1 MELSKHTDI
10 VANIVDEG
18 WTVVTM
24 GTGQCIKED
33 ELQLSN
39 QEHFKKEKD
48 PREMNLK
55 LKSDTIQRLIG

>member
-1 MELSKHTDI
+1 
-10 VANIVDEG
+10 
-18 WTVVTM
+18 M

-33 ELQLSN
+33 ELQLRN

-55 LKSDTIQRLIG
+55 LKNDTIQRLIG